1 MAVKTVEQITEAHR
15 KTIEVFTGKKCTIIL
30 HDREEEILKLVSLT
44 EILLTV
50 ERYNNTSFSL
60 ITETVNRD
68 IVKLRKIFCLLA
80 AQCKYSARRIG
91 TYLGKNDHTGIL
103 YNLRTGKDLL
113 QTDDSFKQLFSTIKK
128 DLLQYGEKLD
138 R

>member
-1 MAVKTVEQITEAHR
+1 MATKTVEQITEAHR

-50 ERYNNTSFSL
+50 EKFNYTSFSL
-60 ITETVNRD
+60 VTETVNRD
-68 IVKLRKIFCLLA
+68 VVKFRKIFCLLA

-91 TYLGKNDHTGIL
+91 TYLGKKDHSGIL
-103 YNLRTGKDLL
+103 YNLRTGNDLL
-113 QTDDSFKQLFSTIKK
+113 QTDEDFKHLFNTVKK